1 MAHTVLWWFSHHPAT
16 ETAARREF
24 HMDEATL
31 KPYLKKDVAITMA
44 GQRIEFAVS
53 QTLFSSHQVDIGSAH
68 LLKTLPL
75 DLIGDKA
82 RILDLGCGY
91 GPLGLTLA
99 RLRPGA
105 EVHMVDRD
113 ALAVDFT
120 AFNAHRLGLSNATA
134 YGSLGYDDVELRL

>member
-1 MAHTVLWWFSHHPAT
+1 
-16 ETAARREF
+16 
-24 HMDEATL
+24 MDEATL

-91 GPLGLTLA
+91 GPLRA
-99 RLRPGA
+99 DPGA
-105 EVHMVDRD
+105 AQARCGGPYGRSRR
-113 ALAVDFT
+113 ALAVDFLRSMRIASAFQCKRPT
-120 AFNAHRLGLSNATA
+120 AV
-134 YGSLGYDDVELRL
+134 GYDDVELRL

>member
-1 MAHTVLWWFSHHPAT
+1 
-16 ETAARREF
+16 
-24 HMDEATL
+24 MDEATL

-113 ALAVDFT
+113 ALAVDFLRSMRIASAFQCKRPT
-120 AFNAHRLGLSNATA
+120 AV
-134 YGSLGYDDVELRL
+134 GYDDVELRL